1 MNRFLS
7 RLAINS
13 AAILIASAGA
23 CVMMVFLIIAFY
35 LYLATMM
42 EPYQAALASAGAA
55 LLFSLL
61 VLLVAWLATRKARL
75 TAQERA
81 RHRNAAE
88 LGELLGRSAHGFLAG
103 NSLSLLATLAGL
115 GFALGF
121 SPRLRKLLMKLL

>member
-35 LYLATMM
+35 LYLATML

-55 LLFSLL
+55 LLFSLV
-61 VLLVAWLATRKARL
+61 VLLIARLITRRRKL

-88 LGELLGRSAHGFLAG
+88 LGELLGSGAHGFLAG
-103 NSLSLLATLAGL
+103 NSLSLLGMLAGL

-121 SPRLRKLLMKLL
+121 SPKLRKILMKLL